1 MPRDWDSLEEN
12 VQKVPGKAPMGSPTI
27 EQINDCI
34 NKACMKL
41 CGKVPTNVNE
51 CIGYSTKTTPRY
63 QCKVRLISDNITF
76 AQEMGWYILITRDYR
91 ELLEVIKG
99 DKDSTSST

>member
-1 MPRDWDSLEEN
+1 MPRDWDTLEET
-12 VQKVPGKAPMGSPTI
+12 VGKATVKAPMGSPTI

-41 CGKVPTNVNE
+41 CGRIPTNISE

-63 QCKVRLISDNITF
+63 KCKVRLISDNINF
-76 AQEMGWYILITRDYR
+76 AQEMGWYILVTGYYR
-91 ELLEVIKG
+91 ELLEVIKV
-99 DKDSTSST
+99 DKDITSST